1 MRKGNRRRVCARSKE
16 RPQSN
21 GHKDEGG
28 CQAEWFARLTPEEHP
43 SYAEQG
49 QCLEERQHQSIDGV
63 ARRCNPYT
71 VKRLSRGRSD
81 KAACSS
87 PGTDGKSISERL
99 QQSEQDDDE
108 FGQHESDP
116 YCSREIQPAPL

>member
-1 MRKGNRRRVCARSKE
+1 MRKSNRRRVRTRRKE

-28 CQAEWFARLTPEEHP
+28 CQADWFARLTPEEQP
-43 SYAEQG
+43 SYAEQD
-49 QCLEERQHQSIDGV
+49 QRLEQRQHQIIGGV

-71 VKRLSRGRSD
+71 VKRLSRGWSD

-87 PGTDGKSISERL
+87 PGTDGKSIAERL
-99 QQSEQDDDE
+99 EQREHNDDE
-108 FGQHESDP
+108 FGHHESD
-116 YCSREIQPAPL
+116 